1 MTNEMLD
8 RQLAAHRRARRLLNV
23 SDRVAEQGV
32 RWSIQR
38 ATTRTTSYRRI
49 EDFLAATERYNRAA
63 FRRFSLA
70 RRLRQQAFDIAFG
83 VGAAL

>member
-1 MTNEMLD
+1 MNATVLITLAVTLD
-8 RQLAAHRRARRLLNV
+8 GDARDPAVVEEIRAA
-23 SDRVAEQGV
+23 VAPV
-32 RWSIQR
+32 L
-38 ATTRTTSYRRI
+38 